1 MLLVNGGA
9 IGVILG
15 TKAIDRLVDYALYR
29 LKDKGIVVLVP
40 AVVFIM
46 GLVGVFGFG
55 DHLVALVP
63 VGVMLARKLRLDP
76 LAAIGLTG
84 LAVLMGAS
92 WSPTAII
99 VPWTMMGVPLFS
111 GFAVRFCMMLFIT
124 ALTSLLVTRYALK
137 IHKDPTRSLTGN
149 TDWLTADT
157 GESKELAATTLRTTD
172 ILITLCFFG
181 QYLLIVLCMS
191 VLGMPSQLRASF
203 PGRGQKPPLG
213 STDRTP

>member
-1 MLLVNGGA
+1 M
-9 IGVILG
+9 
-15 TKAIDRLVDYALYR
+15 
-29 LKDKGIVVLVP
+29 
-40 AVVFIM
+40 
-46 GLVGVFGFG
+46 
-55 DHLVALVP
+55 
-63 VGVMLARKLRLDP
+63 
-76 LAAIGLTG
+76 
-84 LAVLMGAS
+84 
-92 WSPTAII
+92 
-99 VPWTMMGVPLFS
+99 
-111 GFAVRFCMMLFIT
+111 
-124 ALTSLLVTRYALK
+124 TRYALK

-172 ILITLCFFG
+172 ILINLCFFG